1 MSFLPLGAR
10 KRRQRQRDRKTETDT
25 EIEIKR
31 QRLDR
36 LRQTMYL
43 QAGCT
48 GGTLLEGHTR
58 DLVRDG
64 STAGSVTFFTLFP
77 ATILRL
83 SPVREFGSP

>member
-1 MSFLPLGAR
+1 
-10 KRRQRQRDRKTETDT
+10 
-25 EIEIKR
+25 
-31 QRLDR
+31 
-36 LRQTMYL
+36 MYL
-43 QAGCT
+43 HAGCT

-64 STAGSVTFFTLFP
+64 ATAGSVTFFTLFP